1 MVKRCWSEGETS
13 EANDG
18 ENDKNE
24 EEKSKIKLST
34 LIKGHAQ
41 GVPQD
46 PILKLTREILER
58 MQDKPIRLLILQR
71 ELGRK
76 FHM

>member
-1 MVKRCWSEGETS
+1 MMVRMIRMKR
-13 EANDG
+13 N
-18 ENDKNE
+18 NQQ
-24 EEKSKIKLST
+24 IKLST

-71 ELGRK
+71 KLGRK